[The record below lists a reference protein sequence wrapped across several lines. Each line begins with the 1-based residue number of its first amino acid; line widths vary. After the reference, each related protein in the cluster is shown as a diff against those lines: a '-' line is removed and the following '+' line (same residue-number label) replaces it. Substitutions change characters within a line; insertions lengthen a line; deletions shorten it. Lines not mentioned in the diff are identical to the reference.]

1 MSVIVTEHL
10 AKTFWRNKVA
20 LQGLDLEVKDSEVF
34 GLFGPKGAGKSTTI
48 RLLLNFL
55 KPTRGTARLFGE
67 PANDTTH
74 RHRLGYLPEDISLPR
89 YYTGRS
95 LLDFCGRLSRLNRPE
110 RERRTDHLLERFR
123 LKDDAASKISKYSPS
138 ATQWLGI
145 AQALMGNPDLLILD
159 EPLSNF
165 STSDQTEFGELIH
178 ELRNQGTTVF
188 LASHAISQLGP
199 MCDRLAILDQGEL
212 KRLEDLRTWEEKT
225 EAQFDELFLDA
236 VGKEAA
242 SDG

>member
-55 KPTRGTARLFGE
+55 KPTRGTVRLFGE
-67 PANDTTH
+67 PVKGTTH
-74 RHRLGYLPEDISLPR
+74 RHRLGYLPEDVSFPR
-89 YYTGRS
+89 YYTGRG
-95 LLDFCGRLSRLNRPE
+95 LLDFCGRLSRIGRPE
-110 RERRTDHLLERFR
+110 RERRAEHLLE
-123 LKDDAASKISKYSPS
+123 LLGLNDDATTKISKYSPI
-138 ATQWLGI
+138 ATQRLGL
-145 AQALMGNPDLLILD
+145 AQALLSNPDLMILD
-159 EPLSNF
+159 EPMSNLN
-165 STSDQTEFGELIH
+165 TADQSEFGELIYG
-178 ELRNQGTTVF
+178 LKSQGTTVF

-199 MCDRLAILDQGEL
+199 ICDRLAILDKGEL

-225 EAQFDELFLDA
+225 EQQFDKLFLDV
-236 VGKEAA
+236 VGEE
-242 SDG
+242 SNVDG